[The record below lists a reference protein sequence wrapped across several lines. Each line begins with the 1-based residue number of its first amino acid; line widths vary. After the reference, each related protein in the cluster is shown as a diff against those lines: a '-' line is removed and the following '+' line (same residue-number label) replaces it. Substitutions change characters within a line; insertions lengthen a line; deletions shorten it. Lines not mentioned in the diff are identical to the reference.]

1 MPTSIIC
8 KSVNELDYVAEKLLQ
23 THADARVFAFY
34 GGMGVGKTTFIKA
47 ICQRLRVLDQAN
59 SPTFQLINEYK
70 ISQEES
76 VCHFDF
82 YRIKDL
88 KEARDIGCEEY
99 FYSGKY
105 CFIEWPEIIE
115 SILPDSFVR
124 ISMIENNQER
134 TISF

>member
-8 KSVNELDYVAEKLLQ
+8 NSVNELDLAAEKLLQ

-47 ICQRLRVLDQAN
+47 ICHKLKVLDQAN
-59 SPTFQLINEYK
+59 SPTFQLINEYR

-76 VCHFDF
+76 VYHFDF
-82 YRIKDL
+82 YRIKDI

-99 FYSGKY
+99 FYSDRY
-105 CFIEWPEIIE
+105 CFIEWPEIVE

>member
-1 MPTSIIC
+1 MSTNIIC
-8 KSVNELDYVAEKLLQ
+8 KSVDELELAAEKLLQ

-47 ICQRLRVLDQAN
+47 ICQRLKVLDQAN
-59 SPTFQLINEYK
+59 SPTFQLINEYR

-82 YRIKDL
+82 YRIKNL
-88 KEARDIGCEEY
+88 KEAYDIGCEEY

-105 CFIEWPEIIE
+105 CFIEWPEIVE

-124 ISMIENNQER
+124 ISLVENNQER